1 MARMNKTR
9 STGLYRFPTTN
20 SVTLQPECSRPGS
33 PNKTSTRVSPRFCYA
48 PIMSATVT
56 DLRAQLPYV
65 PRALRLVWS
74 AAPSWSFAWAIL
86 LLIEGVLPA
95 GLVYLTR
102 ILVDQMAALA
112 GTGTSWQGLRGVMTP
127 AILMAVLLLATEVLR
142 AGRRLVRTAQADLV
156 RDHVSRL
163 IHDRAVSVDLAHF
176 ESPAYHDRLYRA
188 RIDAHERPVA
198 LVQNLGTLIQNT
210 ITLAAMAV
218 VLIPFGWWVPLALA
232 ISTIPAL
239 AVVAR
244 YAIRHHRWTVGVTPD
259 SRRGWYYDWLLCTR
273 ETAPEIRLFD
283 LGPYFTNAFQRI
295 RRRLRSERLALSKS
309 EGLAET
315 AAACF
320 ALVITGALVVWMV
333 MQMVAGTT
341 TLGGLAMFI
350 QAFVQGQKLMRSL
363 LETVGQIW
371 ANSLFLE
378 NLFGFLSVEP
388 EIVDPIQPHPTPSDL
403 PPSLCLRGVHF
414 AFPGAAIPVFDG
426 LDIEFQAGTSTALLG
441 VNGAGKSTLFKL
453 LCRFY
458 DPQRAAVEIGGI
470 DLRDLPVNEVRRM
483 ITVLFQ
489 EPVHYSETV
498 STNITLG
505 REGAEDNAAIGRA
518 VAAAG
523 ADEIISQLSG
533 GLQTALGTW
542 FEGGAEL
549 SVGEWQRIALA
560 RSLYRES
567 PVLLLDEPTAAMDS
581 WAEAEWVKNLKE
593 LASSRTVVVITHRLT
608 TAMHADRIH
617 IMDRGRILESGT
629 HDELLTAGGPYQK
642 AWDGQFGRA
651 GKN

>member
-1 MARMNKTR
+1 
-9 STGLYRFPTTN
+9 
-20 SVTLQPECSRPGS
+20 
-33 PNKTSTRVSPRFCYA
+33 
-48 PIMSATVT
+48 MSATT
-56 DLRAQLPYV
+56 SDLRAQLPYL
-65 PRALRLVWS
+65 PRALRLVWK
-74 AAPSWSFAWAIL
+74 AAPGWSLSWL
-86 LLIEGVLPA
+86 LMLLIEGALPA

-102 ILVDQMAALA
+102 ILVDQLAALA
-112 GTGTSWQGLRGVMTP
+112 GTETAWQELGAVFLP
-127 AILMAVLLLATEVLR
+127 AFLMAALLLLTELLR
-142 AGRRLVRTAQADLV
+142 AGGRLVRAAQADLV

-163 IHDRAVSVDLAHF
+163 IHQHAVSVDIAQF

-198 LVQNLGTLIQNT
+198 LVQNLGALLQNA

-232 ISTIPAL
+232 ISTLPAL

-244 YAIRHHRWTVGVTPD
+244 YALRHHAWTVGTTPD
-259 SRRGWYYDWLLCTR
+259 FRRTWYYDWLLCTR
-273 ETAPEIRLFD
+273 ETAPEVRLFD
-283 LGPYFTNAFQRI
+283 LGPYFISAFQRI
-295 RRRLRSERLALSKS
+295 RGRLRNERLTLSRS
-309 EGLAET
+309 EGLAEIT
-315 AAACF
+315 AAGF

-333 MQMVAGTT
+333 ARTVAGTT
-341 TLGGLAMFI
+341 TLGGLAMFV

-378 NLFGFLSVEP
+378 NLFGFLGVEP
-388 EIVDPIQPHPTPSDL
+388 EISDPANPQPAPSEI
-403 PPSLCLRGVHF
+403 PPSLSLRGVHF
-414 AFPGAAIPVFDG
+414 AFPGTRTPVFDG
-426 LDIEFQAGTSTALLG
+426 LDIEFPAGATTALLG

-458 DPQRAAVEIGGI
+458 DPQRGVVEIGGI
-470 DLRDLPVNEVRRM
+470 DLRDLSVSEIRRM

-498 STNITLG
+498 HTNITLG
-505 REGAEDNAAIGRA
+505 SEADSTGDAIDRA

-523 ADEIISQLSG
+523 AEKIISGLSD

-549 SVGEWQRIALA
+549 SVGEWHRIALA
-560 RSLYRES
+560 RSLFRET

-581 WAEAEWVKNLKE
+581 WAEAEWVENLKK
-593 LASSRTVVVITHRLT
+593 LATGKTVVVITHRLT

-617 IMDRGRILESGT
+617 IMDRGRVVESGI
-629 HDELLTAGGPYQK
+629 HRELISSAGPYQK
-642 AWDGQFGRA
+642 AWDGQFGRV
-651 GKN
+651 GKEE

>member
-1 MARMNKTR
+1 
-9 STGLYRFPTTN
+9 
-20 SVTLQPECSRPGS
+20 
-33 PNKTSTRVSPRFCYA
+33 
-48 PIMSATVT
+48 MSATVT

-65 PRALRLVWS
+65 PRALRLVWNS
-74 AAPSWSFAWAIL
+74 APRWSLTWLVL

-112 GTGTSWQGLRGVMTP
+112 GTGTPWQGLRGVIPP
-127 AILMAVLLLATEVLR
+127 AILMAVLLLLIELLR
-142 AGRRLVRTAQADLV
+142 AGGRLVRTAQSDLV
-156 RDHVSRL
+156 RDHISAL
-163 IHDRAVSVDLAHF
+163 IHNRAVSVDIAQF
-176 ESPAYHDRLYRA
+176 ESPTYHDRLYRA
-188 RIDAHERPVA
+188 RIDAHERPIA
-198 LVQNLGTLIQNT
+198 LVQNLGTLLQNT

-218 VLIPFGWWVPLALA
+218 VLIPFGWWVPLVLA
-232 ISTIPAL
+232 ISTMPAL
-239 AVVAR
+239 VVVAR
-244 YAIRHHRWTVGVTPD
+244 FAIRHHRWTVGATPD

-273 ETAPEIRLFD
+273 ETAPEVRLFN
-283 LGPYFTNAFQRI
+283 LGPNITNAFQRI
-295 RRRLRSERLALSKS
+295 RQRLRTERLALSRS
-309 EGLAET
+309 EGLAEM
-315 AAACF
+315 AAASF
-320 ALVITGALVVWMV
+320 ALVVTGALVLWMV
-333 MQMVAGTT
+333 VQTVAGST

-378 NLFGFLSVEP
+378 NLFGFLAVQP
-388 EIVDPIQPHPTPSDL
+388 EIVNPAHPEPPPSRL
-403 PPSLCLRGVHF
+403 PPSLRLRGVHF
-414 AFPGAAIPVFDG
+414 AFPGTVTPVFDG
-426 LDIEFQAGTSTALLG
+426 LDIEFAAGTATALLG

-458 DPQRAAVEIGGI
+458 DPQQGVVEIGGI
-470 DLRDLPVNEVRRM
+470 DLRDLSVSEVRRM
-483 ITVLFQ
+483 VTVLFQ

-498 STNITLG
+498 ITNIALG
-505 REGAEDNAAIGRA
+505 GQGADDNAAIDRA

-523 ADEIISQLSG
+523 AEEIISQLPD

-560 RSLYRES
+560 RSLFRES

-581 WAEAEWVKNLKE
+581 WAEAEWVGNLKK
-593 LASSRTVVVITHRLT
+593 LATEKTVVVITHRLT

-617 IMDRGRILESGT
+617 IMDRGRIVESGS
-629 HDELLTAGGPYQK
+629 HEELVSAGGLYQK

-651 GKN
+651 SKN